1 MIFERAEIRVKAG
14 EEANFVAAVQAA
26 APLFKR
32 AKGCVSMQL
41 ERSVEYPDRYTLVVG
56 WQTVEDHTV
65 DFRNSADF
73 QEWRRLAGPYFA
85 EPPQV
90 QHLDTVLQAF

>member
-1 MIFERAEIRVKAG
+1 MIFERAVIRVKPG
-14 EEANFVAAVQAA
+14 EDANFKAAVQAA
-26 APLFKR
+26 APLFQR

-41 ERSVEYPDRYTLVVG
+41 EQSVEYPDTYTLVVG

-90 QHLDTVLQAF
+90 QHLGTVLQAF

>member
-1 MIFERAEIRVKAG
+1 MIFEMAEIRVKAG

-26 APLFKR
+26 APLFQR
-32 AKGCVSMQL
+32 ARGCVSMQL
-41 ERSVEYPDRYTLVVG
+41 QQSVEEPDRYALVVG

-65 DFRNSADF
+65 HFRNSADF

-85 EPPQV
+85 EPPKV
-90 QHLDTVLQAF
+90 QHLNTVLQAF